1 MSTEGL
7 SEIPEMSNSGIEN
20 MSGNS
25 SHDLQDEI
33 KRPAGDDLRE
43 DVYGQ
48 TGWQDLPDISQK
60 RAEIADKTPP
70 WKDVPTAPTDMP
82 PKRPDG
88 EWKDDFWG
96 DNDGRQKDVK
106 SDDPPEV
113 AAQNETNENQ
123 PESNENSKL
132 SQNTDGVQDDELQ
145 ELKEEYIDDIIENSE
160 VPETIDEEKAKS
172 AEYEKCSV
180 EETAEKR
187 AEFNKIKDS
196 LIEEW
201 EEKTGKKWP
210 TYQEDVYSSNGSLIR
225 RAGDKYDAHHIQ
237 PLSMGGKNE
246 AGNITPLHAE
256 CHYDR
261 QGVHSPDSAYAKLE
275 QKLGA

>member
-1 MSTEGL
+1 MSIEGL
-7 SEIPEMSNSGIEN
+7 SELSELANGGTENLSG
-20 MSGNS
+20 S
-25 SHDLQDEI
+25 STHDFPDEI
-33 KRPAGDDLRE
+33 ERPIGNDLKE
-43 DVYGQ
+43 DPHGPG
-48 TGWQDLPDISQK
+48 GWHLPDISQ
-60 RAEIADKTPP
+60 DKNPESLPP
-70 WKDVPTAPTDMP
+70 WKDIPSAPTDLP
-82 PKRPDG
+82 PRRPDG

-96 DNDGRQKDVK
+96 DNDEGQKDVK

-123 PESNENSKL
+123 PESNENSKA

-172 AEYEKCSV
+172 AKYEKCSV

>member
-1 MSTEGL
+1 MNYRQFPGTEMKVSALGMGTMRL
-7 SEIPEMSNSGIEN
+7 PTLPGEN
-20 MSGNS
+20 
-25 SHDLQDEI
+25 H
-33 KRPAGDDLRE
+33 P
-43 DVYGQ
+43 
-48 TGWQDLPDISQK
+48 
-60 RAEIADKTPP
+60 
-70 WKDVPTAPTDMP
+70 
-82 PKRPDG
+82 
-88 EWKDDFWG
+88 
-96 DNDGRQKDVK
+96 
-106 SDDPPEV
+106 
-113 AAQNETNENQ
+113 
-123 PESNENSKL
+123 
-132 SQNTDGVQDDELQ
+132 
-145 ELKEEYIDDIIENSE
+145 
-160 VPETIDEEKAKS
+160 IDEEKAKS